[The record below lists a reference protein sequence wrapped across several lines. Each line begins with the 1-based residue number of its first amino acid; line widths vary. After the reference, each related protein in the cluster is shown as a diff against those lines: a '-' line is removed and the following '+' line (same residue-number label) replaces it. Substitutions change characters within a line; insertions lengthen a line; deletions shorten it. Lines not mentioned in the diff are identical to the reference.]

1 MARSGSED
9 CDAIFSSAFVPDAS
23 FPIVQIDIFM
33 KDEQAPRLL
42 QHRRCAARRE
52 LADAIGDDVLNRN
65 DRGPTFFPEIDQ
77 DDPVAIGHAI
87 EQGRT
92 DHFEPQLQIRMDSAQ
107 GRMAGGSDERTLVP
121 ATRPRRRRGATS
133 WCVSGRRPASCIVN
147 WHHI

>member
-1 MARSGSED
+1 
-9 CDAIFSSAFVPDAS
+9 
-23 FPIVQIDIFM
+23 M

-42 QHRRCAARRE
+42 QHRRCAARRK

-65 DRGPTFFPEIDQ
+65 DRGPAFLAEIDQ

-107 GRMAGGSDERTLVP
+107 GHMAGADGANEPLGRQ
-121 ATRPRRRRGATS
+121 RGFEGGEA
-133 WCVSGRRPASCIVN
+133 RRPGA
-147 WHHI
+147 